1 MTQQQIKLWDD
12 DDKSCN
18 DDELI
23 EWYEGY
29 KKCKAQKVKIK
40 QELLLIAWHP
50 DRVMGWCYDRRRE
63 EAVEVTYN
71 RFLAI

>member
-29 KKCKAQKVKIK
+29 KKRKAQKVKIK
-40 QELLLIAWHP
+40 QELLLIPWHP
-50 DRVMGWCYDRRRE
+50 DRVMG
-63 EAVEVTYN
+63 
-71 RFLAI
+71 